1 MYIKF
6 VILILLV
13 GLIQSQLTSALSSA
27 SGLAGGGDKKEGE
40 EGIEILEEDEKK
52 KGPPPINLGKEE
64 ELDKEEGAEY
74 YFEGEGAKNKFIDDR
89 MLEIKDMENQINRLK
104 MSVKN
109 KLDNLKTLVDDSL
122 FRSRSFKV
130 KVDAKTKRLRPI
142 RVHCG
147 HWYHLGCLDKAM
159 NEPPFGIEQTCT
171 GIGDIACE
179 RPLYHPNWSFEDAH
193 ERERIYN
200 QRQAREREIAD
211 AADFF

>member
-130 KVDAKTKRLRPI
+130 T
-142 RVHCG
+142 
-147 HWYHLGCLDKAM
+147 
-159 NEPPFGIEQTCT
+159 
-171 GIGDIACE
+171 
-179 RPLYHPNWSFEDAH
+179 EDS
-193 ERERIYN
+193 IN
-200 QRQAREREIAD
+200 FI
-211 AADFF
+211 